1 MRKSG
6 DWMVLADDR
15 ILEYLSE
22 NESGTPKE
30 MQDCGLVRFS
40 SQYIGQRSKKLADYG
55 LVRHLGNGVYVITED
70 GEQYLEGELDVSGLE

>member
-22 NESGTPKE
+22 NESGTPKKME
-30 MQDCGLVRFS
+30 DSGLVRFS
-40 SQYIGQRSKKLADYG
+40 SQYIGQRSKKLVDYG
-55 LVRHLGNGVYVITED
+55 LVRHLGNGVYVITEK
-70 GEQYLEGELDVSGLE
+70 GEEYLEGKLDVRELE